1 MKVLIIDDDQMI
13 VEVWSVVLKENGFEV
28 ITASNGSDGI
38 NQAKS
43 QKPNLVLLDEIMP
56 DMLGNDVLQ
65 TLKGD
70 PETNAI
76 PIAIVSNYSEG
87 QLMQEAIRQGAVDYI
102 LKYQVDPQ
110 DLVNKIKGF
119 LQETNTVNITN
130 TS

>member
-13 VEVWSVVLKENGFEV
+13 VDVWSLTLKENGYEV
-28 ITASNGSDGI
+28 ITAANGKDGI
-38 NQAKS
+38 NQTKN
-43 QKPNLVLLDEIMP
+43 QRPDLVLLDEIMP

-70 PETNAI
+70 PSTNPI

-87 QLMQEAIRQGAVDYI
+87 QLMQEAIRQGAIDYI

-110 DLVNKIKGF
+110 DLVNKIKSF
-119 LQETNTVNITN
+119 LQDTK
-130 TS
+130 